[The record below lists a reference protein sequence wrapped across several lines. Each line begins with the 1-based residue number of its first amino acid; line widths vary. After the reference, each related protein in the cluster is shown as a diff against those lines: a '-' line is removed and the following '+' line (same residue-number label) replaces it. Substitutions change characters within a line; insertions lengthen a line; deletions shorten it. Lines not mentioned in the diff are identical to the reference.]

1 MGPSGL
7 MLVNAAASRLF
18 HTTAM
23 MSAVRHIEHTVL
35 AVVAEKFNAGRRA
48 VTPRTDLR
56 RDLGADSLAM
66 VELVMLLETE
76 FQVDIPDED
85 AEEIATVQQVIDYLR
100 DETHV
105 RRC

>member
-1 MGPSGL
+1 
-7 MLVNAAASRLF
+7 MLVNAVGSPLF
-18 HTTAM
+18 HTMTM
-23 MSAVRHIEHTVL
+23 MSAVRHIERTVL
-35 AVVAEKFNAGRRA
+35 ALVAEKFHAGMRA

-100 DETHV
+100 DETHA
-105 RRC
+105 RRS

>member
-1 MGPSGL
+1 

-18 HTTAM
+18 QTTAM
-23 MSAVRHIEHTVL
+23 MSAVRHIEHAVL
-35 AVVAEKFNAGRRA
+35 AVVAEKFNAAMRA
-48 VTPRTDLR
+48 VTPRTHLR

-100 DETHV
+100 DETHT
-105 RRC
+105 RRSPL